1 MITAVILHSC
11 SLIESVLVVFGLFWV
26 VLARFGGRYGS
37 FWVALARFGSLWLV
51 LGSYGSF
58 WVVWIVLADSIV

>member
-26 VLARFGGRYGS
+26 VLARFAVVMAHFGLL
-37 FWVALARFGSLWLV
+37 WVVLAR
-51 LGSYGSF
+51 YGSF